1 MEENVEQQVTRGL
14 NVKPKIQPPTQAKS
28 FPFATEVITLPSM
41 GLCYPET
48 SALAN
53 GEVTVKLLTAKEED
67 ILTSTTLIRKG
78 SVIDRLLES
87 ILVEPGVNLNDI
99 LIGDKN
105 AILVATRV
113 LAYGPMYKVTVTDPI
128 ENESVTVDV
137 DMAKLNTKDIDESL
151 LNRQNEYEFVLPKS
165 GLPIKFKLLTHGDEV
180 AINKDIEASE
190 RTLKQSNEITTRWRR
205 IIIEVNG
212 NRDLGYISNFVANQ
226 FQIQDSKA
234 LRKYIGSMTPDVDFT
249 FEYTSPFSG
258 EKEALRVPI
267 GVDFFYPAD

>member
-1 MEENVEQQVTRGL
+1 MEENVEQKVTRGL